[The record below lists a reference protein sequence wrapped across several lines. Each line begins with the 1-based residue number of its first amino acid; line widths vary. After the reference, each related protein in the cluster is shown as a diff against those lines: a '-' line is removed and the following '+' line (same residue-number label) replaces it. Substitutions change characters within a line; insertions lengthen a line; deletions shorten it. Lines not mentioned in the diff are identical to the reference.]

1 MKLNSNSTNNIKK
14 SKEKNKIFN
23 FENIN
28 NNNKI
33 NNNSNNHKIKIENQ
47 NSSFNNSIKNIW
59 SQLNEKKKYINLKD
73 KVFSKSK
80 SSKLIIKLPYFT
92 KKENSNSP
100 NFSNYIFSLN
110 TNKKENFILKKNTF
124 SNYQIS
130 NNKLIKTFPKN
141 KRNVLVYNKI
151 FSNFNNN
158 INNGKNISHHNINN
172 LSYNISNN
180 NQNNDLINSNNIN
193 SNYNNF
199 IKENTEKTNSNLD
212 KNNHKLIN
220 STSYGIINKINNIKI
235 PIDINNNNNNNNYNN
250 TNINNNFDIIN
261 NHLLHLKENNK
272 NSTSRK
278 KKFYLVKKVLKNY
291 QTFSLPGTNENGESK
306 INQDTLLIL
315 FNICDI
321 KDFNVF
327 GILDGH
333 GLNGELV
340 SDFVSKNII
349 SQINKIFIDFKNKT
363 FKDIYHKLINNK
375 YKLIIDI
382 FHNAEKDLFKAEFN
396 CELSGTT
403 CNLLFQIGKKIIC
416 ANTGDSRTLL
426 IYQNIFNNNFEYYNL
441 SNDFKPTIK
450 SEKKRIEKMGGEVKK
465 EPEYGIDKPIYR
477 VYVKDECYP
486 GLAMS
491 RSIGDLI
498 ASKIGVISDPEIKE
512 YTILDNTKYIIMGS
526 DGIWDVYGKNELVEE
541 SKKYYLNSN
550 CENMCEN
557 IVNKARELWIK
568 NEKATDDIS
577 MIALFF

>member
-1 MKLNSNSTNNIKK
+1 MKLNSNSPNILKK
-14 SKEKNKIFN
+14 STFSKESKNKNIFN
-23 FENIN
+23 IENN
-28 NNNKI
+28 T
-33 NNNSNNHKIKIENQ
+33 NSKIKYENQ
-47 NSSFNNSIKNIW
+47 NSSFNNSLKNIW
-59 SQLNEKKKYINLKD
+59 CQLNEKKKYINLKD

-80 SSKLIIKLPYFT
+80 SSKLIINLPYFS
-92 KKENSNSP
+92 KKENINSP
-100 NFSNYIFSLN
+100 NFSNYIISLN
-110 TNKKENFILKKNTF
+110 TNKKDNLILKKNTF

-130 NNKLIKTFPKN
+130 NNKLIKKIPKN

-158 INNGKNISHHNINN
+158 NNNINNFNNIEKNFNHHKMNN
-172 LSYNISNN
+172 LSYNIGVNN
-180 NQNNDLINSNNIN
+180 NQNFDLNNTNNLNNISSNN
-193 SNYNNF
+193 NNF
-199 IKENTEKTNSNLD
+199 IKENKEKTTSNLD
-212 KNNHKLIN
+212 KISKLKN
-220 STSYGIINKINNIKI
+220 STSYGIMNKINSIKL
-235 PIDINNNNNNNNYNN
+235 PIDINNINTNNNH
-250 TNINNNFDIIN
+250 NNFDIN
-261 NHLLHLKENNK
+261 NNPFFHLKDNNK

-278 KKFYLVKKVLKNY
+278 KKIYLVKKVLKNFK
-291 QTFSLPGTNENGESK
+291 TFSLPGTKENGESK
-306 INQDTLLIL
+306 INQDTLLTL

-340 SDFVSKNII
+340 SNFVSKNII

-363 FKDIYHKLINNK
+363 FKEIYHKLINNK

-382 FHNAEKDLFKAEFN
+382 FRNAEKDLFKAEFN

-416 ANTGDSRTLL
+416 ANTGDSRALL

-465 EPEYGIDKPIYR
+465 QNEYGIDKPIYR

-498 ASKIGVISDPEIKE
+498 ASKIGVIPDPEIKE

-526 DGIWDVYGKNELVEE
+526 DGIWDVYGKSELVEE

-550 CENMCEN
+550 CEEMCEN
-557 IVNKARELWIK
+557 IVNNARELWIK
-568 NEKATDDIS
+568 NDKAIDDIS

>member
-1 MKLNSNSTNNIKK
+1 MKLNSNSPNILKK
-14 SKEKNKIFN
+14 STFSKESKNKNIFN
-23 FENIN
+23 IENN
-28 NNNKI
+28 T
-33 NNNSNNHKIKIENQ
+33 NSKIKYENQ
-47 NSSFNNSIKNIW
+47 NSSFNNSLKNIW
-59 SQLNEKKKYINLKD
+59 CQLNEKKKYINLKD

-158 INNGKNISHHNINN
+158 INNGKNVSHHNINN

-541 SKKYYLNSN
+541 RKKYYLNSN